1 MMSVEFFL
9 KLFHARLDLR
19 IESHK
24 NWYRAQV
31 LEEWGTCEGA
41 CDAR

>member
-1 MMSVEFFL
+1 MSVGLFL

-31 LEEWGTCEGA
+31 LGCEWGL
-41 CDAR
+41 